1 MAEELRFYNEWEP
14 YGELCNYYVRPMVI
28 DGKTWTAVEHFYQ
41 AQKTLDAD
49 YAQKIHDA
57 ATPAEAK
64 ALGNS
69 PECIYRPD
77 WDTWKLM
84 AMRKALF
91 AKFTQHEDL
100 RRLLLETGEKILHEN
115 SMEDYYWGIGA
126 EGTGL
131 SMLGKLLMALREEL
145 RYFEKKDGSNA

>member
-1 MAEELRFYNEWEP
+1 MTEELRFYNEWEP
-14 YGELCNYYVRPMVI
+14 YGELCNYFVRPMVV
-28 DGKTWTAVEHFYQ
+28 DGVVWLAVEHYYQ
-41 AQKTLDAD
+41 AQKTLDPVF
-49 YAQKIHDA
+49 QQRIHDA

-69 PECIYRPD
+69 PECVRRAD

-100 RRLLLETGEKILHEN
+100 RRMLLDTGDMILHEN

-145 RYFEKKDGSNA
+145 RFFEGKGLL